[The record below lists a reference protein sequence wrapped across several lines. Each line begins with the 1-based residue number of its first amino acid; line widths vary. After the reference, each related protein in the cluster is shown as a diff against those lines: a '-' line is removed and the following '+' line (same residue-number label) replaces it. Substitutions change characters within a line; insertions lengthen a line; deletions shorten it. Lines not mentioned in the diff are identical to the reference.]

1 MPLLFSDKYMQFI
14 FLYTLIIIIIICISN
29 AVLSNLPQ
37 LLHIYLWFTFN
48 VKDVRISSREYS
60 ACRLLFELVYCI
72 GYDDKNFQT
81 LDQVIF
87 SIVPI
92 YRQNAL
98 SLFYNFQQNI
108 KTWTYIF
115 IKIKQKLFQIKLLRT
130 ILSLFCHENQ
140 PIKGFSGR
148 QAFDRSNQE
157 VVTFS
162 FM

>member
-72 GYDDKNFQT
+72 EYDDKNFQT

-87 SIVPI
+87 SIEPI
-92 YRQNAL
+92 YR
-98 SLFYNFQQNI
+98 
-108 KTWTYIF
+108 
-115 IKIKQKLFQIKLLRT
+115 
-130 ILSLFCHENQ
+130 
-140 PIKGFSGR
+140 
-148 QAFDRSNQE
+148 
-157 VVTFS
+157 
-162 FM
+162 